1 MTRRRGRRHGAA
13 MAVFFFANLFE
24 PRKAAAIENLDT
36 ANRIGPE
43 AERRRATA
51 AEPPEPRA

>member
-1 MTRRRGRRHGAA
+1 